1 MRVSVRERLADL
13 RGDLERNCVVDR
25 SFPQGLP
32 QRPAGYVLVGDVD
45 VPGVA
50 RERVG
55 ALAARMTE
63 PRGRRSLS
71 LRPRSRLSLSRD
83 DLERDLGSG
92 RLVAGEPNR
101 AGAAATERLQGA
113 IPAENELVRGNG
125 ESRF

>member
-13 RGDLERNCVVDR
+13 RGDLERDYVVDR
-25 SFPQGLP
+25 SFPQRLP

-63 PRGRRSLS
+63 ARGR
-71 LRPRSRLSLSRD
+71 
-83 DLERDLGSG
+83 
-92 RLVAGEPNR
+92 
-101 AGAAATERLQGA
+101 
-113 IPAENELVRGNG
+113 
-125 ESRF
+125 